1 MCRSIE
7 DDWAGV
13 SQMMPDED
21 DGWGSRSPSNPPEP
35 TADSSQRTA
44 QPDQQGSVVSSEQI
58 GRQETRGEQTQ
69 LNVEEDGLKSP
80 SSARGDSGFREDSRP
95 ATSDPV
101 YRPASRT
108 NVRDSISSDSSM
120 RDWQSKAESNC
131 RGFRPEA
138 GRVVDSRREVAQP
151 SYGQDPQA
159 PTPELDAE
167 LLGETTSDWDTAA
180 EDWEEG
186 DGPDITLLSPSETV
200 SRLHMQRTIV

>member
-1 MCRSIE
+1 MCRSVE

-35 TADSSQRTA
+35 TADSPQRTA
-44 QPDQQGSVVSSEQI
+44 QPDQQGSVVSSEQV
-58 GRQETRGEQTQ
+58 GRQEARVEQMQ
-69 LNVEEDGLKSP
+69 LNVEGDGLKPP
-80 SSARGDSGFREDSRP
+80 SSARRDRGFREDSQS

-101 YRPASRT
+101 YSPASQT
-108 NVRDSISSDSSM
+108 NVRDSSSSNSST
-120 RDWQSKAESNC
+120 RDWQSKAEPSS

-138 GRVVDSRREVAQP
+138 GRAVDSRREVAQP
-151 SYGQDPQA
+151 SHGQDPQA